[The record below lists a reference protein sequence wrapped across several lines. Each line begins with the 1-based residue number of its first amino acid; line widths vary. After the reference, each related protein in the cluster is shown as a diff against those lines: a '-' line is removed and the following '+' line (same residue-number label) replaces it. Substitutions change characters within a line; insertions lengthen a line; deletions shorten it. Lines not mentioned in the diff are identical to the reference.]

1 MPIRSPIGA
10 SQKAPF
16 RQLLPLAYGLAAVL
30 AFILF
35 LAWAAYNVQVT
46 LAGFLNAE
54 SIWSKAQKQAVIDL
68 DRYASTGEP
77 VYLHDF
83 HSNFELLQS
92 DAKAR
97 DSIASRH
104 FDYGRVSAAFTRGD
118 VMPSAKQ
125 GMIYTLEYFSWAPYI
140 RTALKSWRATDKP
153 VSQLMTIAEGLSA
166 AYARGNP
173 SQEFLAREHARI
185 YAINAV
191 IKPQSDFFSRT
202 IAQGASRIGGV
213 IFFGVAAASLAA
225 LVLWILMARR
235 FLGRI
240 RVTEERYRILF
251 DHATDAIVMVDAD
264 DGRILDA
271 NHMAALWSGRDRQ
284 ALIGSDFG
292 SLFEGDRP
300 PWSSD
305 SSVSLLRGRDGGS
318 RPVETQSSLVTWGN
332 RRVRQAIL
340 RDVSERMAM
349 DRERRIAAEALAS
362 VAEGVIIADAE
373 RRVLSV
379 NRAHVEITG
388 YTAEMLRE
396 MPFEVTR
403 TLLDGSPLPESVW
416 TSVADSGNWA
426 GEVLSKRRDG
436 STYPELLSITAIRD
450 SEGAVQQYVA
460 VFTNITTAKANRER
474 LEYLA
479 THDILTGLVN
489 RSEFERHCDRAI
501 REAAEH
507 RMAVAV
513 LFVDLDNF
521 KVVNDSFSHAVGDR
535 LLAKVAT
542 RIQRQLPNNVLAG
555 RIGGDEFTVL
565 LSDLVVRE
573 DAAAVAERL
582 TKALSEPFSV
592 DEYDIVISASVGIAG
607 YPLDGSDTVQLIANA
622 DAAMHTAKT
631 EERNSFRYYSPR
643 MHAGVKRRTLL
654 AADLRRA
661 LLDEAFQLVYQPSVD
676 MRSGRVLGVEA
687 LLRWHHPTR
696 GEISPGEFIPL
707 AERMGLIR
715 RIDEWVM
722 REVCRQIGAWDAEGV
737 PPFRVAVNVSAAWF
751 GHPGFVDT
759 VKSTLQPHRF
769 AKERILLEITESAI
783 LGKGLDIESTVQA
796 LNSMG
801 IRLAIDDFGTGYS
814 SLAYLKLPAVT
825 YLKIDGSFVD
835 HLPESEN
842 DVAIVEA
849 MLAIA
854 RSLGLRPIAE
864 GVENEAQHAFLLRAG
879 CPEAQ
884 GDLYSRPLSP
894 EEIAAMQMHSSA
906 SLLRLVPPK

>member
-1 MPIRSPIGA
+1 MPIRSPTGA

-77 VYLHDF
+77 VYLRDF
-83 HSNFELLQS
+83 HSNYELIQS

-97 DSIASRH
+97 DSILTRD
-104 FDYGRVSAAFTRGD
+104 FDYGKVSKAFARGD

-140 RTALKSWRATDKP
+140 RTALKSWQATDKP
-153 VSQLMTIAEGLSA
+153 ISQLQDIADGLSA
-166 AYARGNP
+166 AYASGRP

-185 YAINAV
+185 YAINAT

-202 IAQGASRIGGV
+202 IAQGASRIGRV
-213 IFFGVAAASLAA
+213 IFLGVAAASLAA
-225 LVLWILMARR
+225 FVLWLLMARR

-264 DGRILDA
+264 DERILDA
-271 NHMAALWSGRDRQ
+271 NYMAALWSGRDRQ
-284 ALIGSDFG
+284 SLIGSDFG
-292 SLFEGDRP
+292 TLFEGEQP
-300 PWSSD
+300 PWDND
-305 SSVSLLRGRDGGS
+305 SSISLLRASDGS
-318 RPVETQSSLVTWGN
+318 TCPVETQSSLVTWGK

-362 VAEGVIIADAE
+362 IAEGVIIADAG

-379 NRAHVEITG
+379 NRAHAEITG
-388 YTAEMLRE
+388 FSEERLQGAPLDA
-396 MPFEVTR
+396 TR

-416 TSVADSGNWA
+416 TSVAERGHWA

-436 STYPELLSITAIRD
+436 STYPELLSITAVLD

-460 VFTNITTAKANRER
+460 VFTDITTAKANRER
-474 LEYLA
+474 LEYMA
-479 THDILTGLVN
+479 THDVLTGLVN

-501 REAAEH
+501 GEASEH
-507 RMAVAV
+507 RTAVAV

-542 RIQRQLPNNVLAG
+542 RIQRQLPNNVLAS

-565 LSDLVVRE
+565 LDNLVARE
-573 DAAAVAERL
+573 DAGAVAERL
-582 TKALSEPFSV
+582 NKALSEPFAV
-592 DEYDIVISASVGIAG
+592 DDYDIVISASVGIAG
-607 YPLDGSDTVQLIANA
+607 YPLDGNDTVQLIANA

-643 MHAGVKRRTLL
+643 MHAGVRRRTLL
-654 AADLRRA
+654 AADLRLA
-661 LLDEAFQLVYQPSVD
+661 LLDEAFRLVYQPSVD
-676 MRSGRVLGVEA
+676 IRSGRVLGVEA

-696 GEISPGEFIPL
+696 GEIPPGEFIPL

-722 REVCRQIGAWDAEGV
+722 REVCRQIGAWDAQGL
-737 PPFRVAVNVSAAWF
+737 PAFRVAINVSAAWF

-759 VKSTLQPHRF
+759 VRSMLQPHRF

-783 LGKGLDIESTVQA
+783 LGKGPDIESTMQS

-801 IRLAIDDFGTGYS
+801 VRLAIDDFGTGYS

-825 YLKIDGSFVD
+825 YLKIDGSFID

-842 DVAIVEA
+842 DAAIVEA

-854 RSLGLRPIAE
+854 RSLGLSPIAE
-864 GVENEAQHAFLLRAG
+864 GVENDAQHAFLLRAG

-884 GDLYSRPLSP
+884 GYLYSRPVSP
-894 EEIAAMQMHSSA
+894 EEIATLQMRSSS
-906 SLLRLVPPK
+906 SLLRLVPPT